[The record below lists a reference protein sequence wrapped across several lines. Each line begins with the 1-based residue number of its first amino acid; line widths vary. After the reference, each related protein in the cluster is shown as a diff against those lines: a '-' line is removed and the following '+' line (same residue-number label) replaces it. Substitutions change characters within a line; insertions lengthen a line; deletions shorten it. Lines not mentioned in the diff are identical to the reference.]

1 MHRAWLDMGTNIDRE
16 RSIQEALRR
25 LQEVFT
31 VRRTSS
37 IYESDSAEGPPG
49 QPPFYNLVVAFET
62 EMSQDEV
69 RLKLREIEA
78 AMGRVRTREKWAPR
92 TIDLDL
98 LLYDDG
104 HPHPSLTE
112 HAYVMVPFAE
122 LEPERAQKQIK
133 HAAAVVKVAPPP
145 IP

>member
-16 RSIQEALRR
+16 RSIAEALRR

-37 IYESDSAEGPPG
+37 IYESESAEGPPG
-49 QPPFYNLVVAFET
+49 QPRFYNLIVAFET
-62 EMSQDEV
+62 DLSRDEV

-78 AMGRVRTREKWAPR
+78 AMGRVRSKEKWAPR
-92 TIDLDL
+92 NIDLDL
-98 LLYDDG
+98 LLYDDR
-104 HPHPSLTE
+104 HPHPSLSQ

-122 LEPERAQKQIK
+122 LEPARACPIQG
-133 HAAAVVKVAPPP
+133 AEGVVKVAPPP